1 MTSGT
6 GGVVATEE
14 IPEVEM
20 EVEGW
25 PPEDPG
31 LVRSKRVR
39 DSSSAY
45 GYYGFCGVTAAE
57 KKPMLQPHD
66 VVHMSSNGTSKIGG
80 QYLHV
85 THDLRAQPDSNAVR
99 LSCSSPAENLRNKTN
114 ISTKICTFYTQGWC
128 DKGKNCTFLHERESL
143 GSTKAGLL
151 APAGSGNHRGSKE
164 GSQIQHRSNLKVSQ
178 FKVSEGSS
186 KEELYRNL
194 IHAYGEHVADKQN
207 SRSPGASQGMPGSTD
222 DSLTRRPTTPT
233 NELQLSPVVHEKN
246 HRPFMGCR
254 MGLAVGNYSD
264 DRGTFPRLD
273 ARHFQSGVKKG
284 NGLSDSSVAR
294 TYLDVNASNP
304 DNRYRHLIRVYG
316 ERVADKQNSCSPG
329 ASQGMP
335 GSTDDSLTK
344 RPTTPTNE
352 LQLSPVVQ
360 EKNHKPFMGCE
371 MSLAIE
377 TYLDDRGTFPRLDG
391 RSFQSGMNKG
401 NDLSDSSVSRTYLD
415 VNTSNPD
422 YQCRPFGLSISSG
435 PLQFSKNLSA
445 SGGITENIPNA
456 HQKEHPGHASNN
468 SRSSTGLRNPSYA
481 TTEHSSDS
489 PSLRGISQLG
499 IQSHHL
505 FTSGIE
511 KVDYVDVDKGCGT
524 SKHAL
529 PESSRP
535 EPSIMPI
542 GSLSPIK
549 DEVWVTSVPFV
560 PSFSFPYTASPSKDL
575 YDPFVDFA
583 EPPKVGNT
591 NNLKSSN
598 ISCSISTQHTNQ
610 YVISDKS
617 LDSNE
622 KLARNIAA
630 RGSKEPACL
639 IASDRGRSSS
649 LDDNKRVRAFDRKTR
664 DFRFY
669 LAEHIKELI
678 KPIWKEGN
686 LSKDAH
692 KQVVKKSVEKVI
704 DSIEPN
710 QIPTT
715 EESIT
720 KYITTC
726 GSKIEK
732 LVKAY
737 VDRHRAANHQA
748 F

>member
-1 MTSGT
+1 MTSAS
-6 GGVVATEE
+6 GGVAATDE

-25 PPEDPG
+25 SPEDPG
-31 LVRSKRVR
+31 LVGSKRVR

-45 GYYGFCGVTAAE
+45 GYYGFCGVTTAE
-57 KKPMLQPHD
+57 KKPMLWPHD

-85 THDLRAQPDSNAVR
+85 THDLRAQPDSNAAR

-128 DKGKNCTFLHERESL
+128 DKGKNCTFLHERGSL

-151 APAGSGNHRGSKE
+151 APDCSGNHRGSKE
-164 GSQIQHRSNLKVSQ
+164 GSQIQHQSNLKVSQ
-178 FKVSEGSS
+178 FKDSEGSL
-186 KEELYRNL
+186 KQELYRNL
-194 IHAYGEHVADKQN
+194 IHAYGDHVADKQN
-207 SRSPGASQGMPGSTD
+207 SLSPGASQRMPGSTD

-233 NELQLSPVVHEKN
+233 CS
-246 HRPFMGCR
+246 
-254 MGLAVGNYSD
+254 A
-264 DRGTFPRLD
+264 
-273 ARHFQSGVKKG
+273 ARSFQSGMNKG
-284 NGLSDSSVAR
+284 NDLSDSSVAR
-294 TYLDVNASNP
+294 TYLDVNTSNP
-304 DNRYRHLIRVYG
+304 EYRYRNLIHVYG
-316 ERVADKQNSCSPG
+316 EHVADKQNSCSPG

-352 LQLSPVVQ
+352 LQLSPIVQ
-360 EKNHKPFMGCE
+360 EKNHKPFMGRQ
-371 MSLAIE
+371 MSLAVE
-377 TYLDDRGTFPRLDG
+377 TYLNDRGTFPRLDG

-422 YQCRPFGLSISSG
+422 YQYRPFGLSISSG

-445 SGGITENIPNA
+445 YGGITDNIPN
-456 HQKEHPGHASNN
+456 ASNN
-468 SRSSTGLRNPSYA
+468 SRSSTGLRNPSCA
-481 TTEHSSDS
+481 TSEHSSDS
-489 PSLRGISQLG
+489 PSLRGTSQLG

-505 FTSGIE
+505 FTSGLE
-511 KVDYVDVDKGCGT
+511 KVGYVDVDKGCGT

-529 PESSRP
+529 LESSRP
-535 EPSIMPI
+535 EPSIMPT
-542 GSLSPIK
+542 GPLSPIK

-583 EPPKVGNT
+583 EPKVGN
-591 NNLKSSN
+591 
-598 ISCSISTQHTNQ
+598 IPCSISTQHTNQ
-610 YVISDKS
+610 YVISGKS

-622 KLARNIAA
+622 KLTRNISA
-630 RGSKEPACL
+630 RGSKESACL
-639 IASDRGRSSS
+639 ITSDRGRSSS
-649 LDDNKRVRAFDRKTR
+649 LDDNKRVRAFDRKKDAVSNNDKTR

-692 KQVVKKSVEKVI
+692 KQVVKKSIEKVI

-720 KYITTC
+720 NYIATC

-732 LVKAY
+732 LVKEERLNILQWFNYNGGKSKRGQEAQESFQSKWEQLKLVY
-737 VDRHRAANHQA
+737 IAIDHLCYPSEDGIQDYEDS
-748 F
+748 